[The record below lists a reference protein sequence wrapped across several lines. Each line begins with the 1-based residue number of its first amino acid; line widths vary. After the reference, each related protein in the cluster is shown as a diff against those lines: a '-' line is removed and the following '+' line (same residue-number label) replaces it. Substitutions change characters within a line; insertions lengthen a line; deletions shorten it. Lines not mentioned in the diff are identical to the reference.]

1 MDLTVGTETHG
12 DVTVL
17 IVAGDVDVYS
27 AVVLREALDRAIGA
41 GRRRFIVDLQ
51 GVSFLDSTALGLLVG
66 RMKFLRMQEGS
77 IRIVCSVPRLLRVFG
92 ITGLN
97 KVFDVDESLEAAL
110 AAEAA
115 ATDGSAGEG
124 QLPEGGTPGGDGLAG
139 PVGSEAHSLPD
150 GLRDGQVEDDVAA
163 EGNGSRAS
171 SVDMRESSAPRG
183 DRP

>member
-12 DVTVL
+12 EVTVL
-17 IVAGDVDVYS
+17 TVAGDVDVYS
-27 AVVLREALDRAIGA
+27 AVVLRDALDRAIGA

-97 KVFDVDESLEAAL
+97 KVFEVDESLAEAL

-115 ATDGSAGEG
+115 ATADPAQEGLTPGAAEPGSGGAESHSVADGHASGRD
-124 QLPEGGTPGGDGLAG
+124 GGDGVSG
-139 PVGSEAHSLPD
+139 
-150 GLRDGQVEDDVAA
+150 
-163 EGNGSRAS
+163 GNGTRAS